1 MKNLN
6 PKKLILSAALIL
18 TAVSGLAETKVSAT
32 CSRRAISM
40 DESVRYTIRVEDGKN
55 ASAPTLGEMDGFR
68 VLMGPMQSSQFM
80 NNNGAVTSSQE
91 FSYELQ
97 AVKTGKLT
105 IGEAK
110 IKVDGKTYNLPK
122 ITIDVSEAKKS
133 SASSPATT
141 DAGGQLFLELDAS
154 TTNAFLGEQIFLT
167 VTLYYKDVNL
177 ANATPPE
184 INPDGF
190 NVQDIGNYQQDRQ
203 RYRGQIYNYIRFQ
216 KLLIPL
222 KAGKL
227 PVGPASMMLAVQIP
241 ISNRGRSRDPFDD
254 PFSFFQ
260 RYRTVEKN
268 VVSEPLTINVSA
280 LPTKG
285 RPQNYKGAVGQFHLE
300 AEVTP
305 KKVKVGEPVTLK
317 ATLIGIG
324 NIDQVV
330 LELGGTNAVGFTTYD
345 PVVDKKTS
353 VSDGQLK
360 GIKTY
365 SQMWVPISH
374 EVTEL
379 PAVSFS
385 YFDVTKNDYET
396 LTAGPFPLTVEKAEQ
411 SQKVTVS
418 EAIPVQRGSAPTIK
432 ILSQDIF
439 GIKLQSGE
447 EAISHMT
454 NKKFLLLALILP
466 PALFILC
473 ALIAYKRS
481 KEEDPSFKRKSNA
494 YANAEANLK
503 KARRLKNKP
512 EAIKDFCGFLS
523 AALND
528 YVADTLDLPK
538 GSISA
543 DTIEDPALKKEWQDL
558 MNRIEMARFAGNYGP
573 SCDNDQLL
581 NDTSRLLKELRR
593 TLK

>member
-1 MKNLN
+1 MNL
-6 PKKLILSAALIL
+6 KQITLFAAFALISVG
-18 TAVSGLAETKVSAT
+18 ALAETKVSAT

-40 DESVRYTIRVEDGKN
+40 DESVRYTVRVEDAKN

-80 NNNGAVTSSQE
+80 NNNGAVTSFQE

-122 ITIDVSEAKKS
+122 ITVDVSEAKKS
-133 SASSPATT
+133 SANSPATT
-141 DAGGQLFLELDAS
+141 EAGGQLFLELDAS
-154 TTNAFLGEQIFLT
+154 TTNGFIGEQIFLT
-167 VTLYYKDVNL
+167 VTLYYKDVGL
-177 ANATPPE
+177 ENATQPE
-184 INPDGF
+184 LNLNGF
-190 NVQDIGNYQQDRQ
+190 NVQDIGRPQQDRQ
-203 RYRGQIYNYIRFQ
+203 RYRGQIYNYLRFQ
-216 KLLIPL
+216 KLLIPM

-227 PVGPASMMLAVQIP
+227 TIGPASMRLDIQIP

-268 VVSEPLTINVSA
+268 VVSEPLVINVGA
-280 LPTKG
+280 LPSKG
-285 RPQNYKGAVGQFHLE
+285 KPQNFSGAVGQFHLE
-300 AEVTP
+300 AEATP

-317 ATLIGIG
+317 ATLVGIG
-324 NIDQVV
+324 NVDQAV
-330 LELGGTNAVGFTTYD
+330 LELGGTNVTGFTTYD

-365 SQMWVPISH
+365 SQMWVPVSQ

-385 YFDVTKNDYET
+385 YFDVTKNDYVT
-396 LTAGPFPLTVEKAEQ
+396 LTAGPFPLTVEKSEQ
-411 SQKVTVS
+411 NQKVTVS

-454 NKKFLLLALILP
+454 NKKFLLLALVLP
-466 PALFILC
+466 PVLFIIC
-473 ALIAYKRS
+473 ALIAFKRS

-494 YANAEANLK
+494 YAKAEANLK
-503 KARRLKNKP
+503 KAKKLKNKK
-512 EAIKDFCGFLS
+512 EAVKDFCAFLS

-528 YVADTLDLPK
+528 YVADTMDLPK

-543 DTIEDPALKKEWQDL
+543 DTLEDPALKKEWQDL

-581 NDTSRLLKELRR
+581 NDASRLLKELRR
-593 TLK
+593 NLK